1 LVFRKVVRPV
11 QYLSPGLDSSF
22 EDSRFLLVWVA
33 FRNIIVPSSVLDLD
47 LILDRSFRWK
57 VTILTSISHQ
67 VGPDVGIWRDL
78 SRQDHSMTTSDTRST
93 YDLAELLEVANILD
107 SCIIVLEPS
116 EGMIARFA
124 IS

>member
-1 LVFRKVVRPV
+1 
-11 QYLSPGLDSSF
+11 
-22 EDSRFLLVWVA
+22 
-33 FRNIIVPSSVLDLD
+33 LDLD
-47 LILDRSFRWK
+47 LILNRSFRWK
-57 VTILTSISHQ
+57 LTILMSVSYQ

-78 SRQDHSMTTSDTRST
+78 SRWDHFKATNDPRST

-107 SCIIVLEPS
+107 SRIIVLEPS